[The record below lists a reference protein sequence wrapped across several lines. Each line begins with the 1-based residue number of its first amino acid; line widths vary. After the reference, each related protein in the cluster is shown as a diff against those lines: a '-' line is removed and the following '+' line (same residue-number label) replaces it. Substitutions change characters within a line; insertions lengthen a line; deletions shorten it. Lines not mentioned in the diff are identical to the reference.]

1 MGIKDNDLKL
11 QLNSNG
17 GIVKIDTISEPSLG
31 KSRMP
36 LKFSEKSKDFIDNL
50 KRKFNHPPW
59 VDLSKVSS
67 V

>member
-1 MGIKDNDLKL
+1 MGIKDDDLKL

-50 KRKFNHPPW
+50 KIVIYKCKILGFKFLH
-59 VDLSKVSS
+59 S
-67 V
+67 